1 MHLMDNGLL
10 TLWSSAAAAALLAA
24 TWQGLVLT
32 VSIGLGL
39 KLLPGLSAARRALL
53 WLAVFLVVVL
63 LHFAPFAPLHSRA
76 SSTQHPGGLSI
87 GSAWAVAVAA
97 VWLGLSLYRITQLAL
112 SVARLRRIA
121 RRATLVPCEAEFSE
135 LLRSASRPVALY
147 TSHDIDRPS
156 VIGFRSS
163 RILLPAALLT
173 ELSAAEL
180 HQVLLHEMEHL
191 RRGDDWTNL
200 LQKLVLILFPLN
212 PALLWIERRLC
223 TERELAC
230 DDGVLRRTHA
240 RKAYAS
246 CLARLAEH
254 SVHSIVRRG
263 ASLALGAWDRQSE
276 LSQRVFRILRPPDV
290 PLARTPA
297 SIVTGLL
304 ALLVVAGAGE
314 LAQSPELVRFA
325 PAASTSMEAALPTIA
340 PAQGIHTSLDES
352 APGARMAT
360 VQANL
365 AERASVVPAISTGS
379 SVRSAPAQP
388 FDAPHFSLVKA
399 VMPDPR
405 IPVPAAPA
413 RNSRRRRA
421 ARHALARSTTQIA
434 AIRQSPLERD
444 QPQVPAHWLALTT
457 WQQSEPATFK
467 LAVQD
472 DFWPS
477 YAAVRVAN
485 GWLIFQL

>member
-1 MHLMDNGLL
+1 MHSMDNGLL

-32 VSIGLGL
+32 ASIDLGL
-39 KLLPGLSAARRALL
+39 RLLPGLSAARRSLL
-53 WLAVFLVVVL
+53 WMAVFLVVVL

-76 SSTQHPGGLSI
+76 SSSQQAGLSI
-87 GSAWAVAVAA
+87 NPAWAFAVAA
-97 VWLGLSLYRITQLAL
+97 VWLSLSLYRAMQFAL
-112 SVARLRRIA
+112 SVVRLRRIA
-121 RRATLVPCEAEFSE
+121 RRATLVSSEMEVSE
-135 LLRSASRPVALY
+135 LLCSPTRPVALY

-156 VIGFRSS
+156 VIGFRSP

-173 ELSAAEL
+173 QLSAAEL

-200 LQKLVLILFPLN
+200 LQRLVLILFPLN

-230 DDGVLRRTHA
+230 DDGVLGRTHA

-263 ASLALGAWDRQSE
+263 ASLALGAWERQSE
-276 LSQRVFRILRPPDV
+276 LSQRVYRILRPPDV
-290 PLARTPA
+290 PLARTP
-297 SIVTGLL
+297 SRIVTGLL
-304 ALLVVAGAGE
+304 GLLVVAGGGE

-325 PAASTSMEAALPTIA
+325 PAASISMEAALPTIA
-340 PAQGIHTSLDES
+340 SAQGIHTSLEED

-365 AERASVVPAISTGS
+365 AVRASIVPATSTGGS
-379 SVRSAPAQP
+379 ARIAPAQP

-399 VMPDPR
+399 VMPVLRTPA
-405 IPVPAAPA
+405 PAAPPP
-413 RNSRRRRA
+413 RNSRRRRD
-421 ARHALARSTTQIA
+421 ARHALARSTTQVA

-444 QPQVPAHWLALTT
+444 QPQVPARWLALTT
-457 WQQSEPATFK
+457 WQQSEPAAFK

-472 DFWPS
+472 VFWPS